1 MHTCLHECNTC
12 FVYANQRVCIAYIRV
27 CAHVVSMYMYVSTR
41 VCVCA
46 HMRASPFTVRRE
58 GRDNLACVVAPGP
71 GVTWQGRQEG

>member
-41 VCVCA
+41 VCVCVCP
-46 HMRASPFTVRRE
+46 HTCMQVHSLSGEKE
-58 GRDNLACVVAPGP
+58 GTIWPVWWHLGQV
-71 GVTWQGRQEG
+71 